1 MNNTVF
7 NPAIYNNN
15 KTVSDEMRRQSFLRD
30 MAFNGMDQ
38 YRCKKIRK
46 FPHLLGVAKDLDTP
60 GCLTIRD
67 INGQDD
73 IAVYPDLTLREVIN
87 SFSAKDGVAA
97 VNCYYVKTIKKAAR
111 ILRECCR

>member
-7 NPAIYNNN
+7 NPAIYNN
-15 KTVSDEMRRQSFLRD
+15 KSIADEMHRQSVVVELSR
-30 MAFNGMDQ
+30 NGMEQ
-38 YRCKKIRK
+38 YRCKKIKK
-46 FPHLLGVAKDLDTP
+46 FQYLLGVAKDLDIP

-73 IAVYPDLTLREVIN
+73 IAVYPDLTLREVID

-97 VNCYYVKTIKKAAR
+97 VNCYYVKTIKEASR
-111 ILRECCR
+111 ILRECR